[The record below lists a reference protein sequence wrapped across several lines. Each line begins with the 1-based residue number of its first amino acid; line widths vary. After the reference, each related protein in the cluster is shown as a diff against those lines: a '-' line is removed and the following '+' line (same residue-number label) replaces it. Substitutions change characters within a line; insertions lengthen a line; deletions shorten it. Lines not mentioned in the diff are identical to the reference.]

1 MGNSNE
7 KNKTNKNTNTNNSSI
22 QHNNLI
28 DKKYLKERINNYE
41 LKIIKDEERCITSF
55 AILRNNKILLTL
67 KGGIIKIYKF
77 IHPGGGNTNKIE
89 LIELIRIEEEEYCFN
104 YGIELKNGDLAVCS
118 EDSTI
123 KIIKIIFNNIDNN
136 LEENNIIKDNNE
148 SKYLIIQKINLV
160 HEPLYIIKEFS
171 NGELII
177 GGWEYILFFVKVP
190 SINKYEL
197 INKIFIKD
205 RTFSLIE
212 LSIGEIISSQCY
224 SKTLTIYNLNTYEIN
239 IIQNVESNENPNIIC
254 KYNSRN
260 DIVFVAYNKGVNI
273 ISIINKSII
282 ANIKTYEMIT
292 CLCPFI
298 THLNYNKNIIFCL
311 LCGIKKKVY
320 NQNVNYNYNFVQL
333 GFNNINSN
341 NKNQKIE
348 IIIYEEKNK
357 VHFHEIRAIENILFS
372 NNNILNINKEEQ
384 LIISMG
390 NEDKKL
396 KIWETKKSK

>member
-1 MGNSNE
+1 M
-7 KNKTNKNTNTNNSSI
+7 
-22 QHNNLI
+22 
-28 DKKYLKERINNYE
+28 
-41 LKIIKDEERCITSF
+41 
-55 AILRNNKILLTL
+55 
-67 KGGIIKIYKF
+67 
-77 IHPGGGNTNKIE
+77 
-89 LIELIRIEEEEYCFN
+89 
-104 YGIELKNGDLAVCS
+104 
-118 EDSTI
+118 
-123 KIIKIIFNNIDNN
+123 
-136 LEENNIIKDNNE
+136 EENNINKDKNE

-160 HEPLYIIKEFS
+160 HEPFYIIKEFS

-212 LSIGEIISSQCY
+212 LSIGEIIASQCY
-224 SKTLTIYNLNTYEIN
+224 SKSLTIYNLNEYEIN
-239 IIQNVESNENPNIIC
+239 IIENVESNENPNIIC
-254 KYNSRN
+254 KYNNRN
-260 DIVFVAYNKGVNI
+260 DIVFVAYNKGINI
-273 ISIINKSII
+273 VSIINKSII

-341 NKNQKIE
+341 NKNQKKE
-348 IIIYEEKNK
+348 IIIYKEKNK

-372 NNNILNINKEEQ
+372 NNNIINISKEEQ

-396 KIWETKKSK
+396 IIWGTKK